1 MHTLKKLLSLFTPR
15 ERKKGLLLLVMIITV
30 ALIDT
35 AGVASIL
42 PFIAVLS
49 NPSLIETN
57 VILNSVYQFS
67 KVFGVENSQQFS
79 FFLGLLVLSLLL
91 ISLITRVATV
101 YAQVR
106 FAEMRHYSISKRL
119 VEGYLRQPYHWFLNQ
134 NSADLGKN
142 ILSEVSQI
150 IGAGFSQLL
159 EGVAKAAIIVTIIIL
174 LIIVDPKLAFIVGS
188 TISAAYGLIFYFLK
202 KNIILIGKERLKHN
216 GLRFKAVN
224 EAFSALKEVKLGGL
238 EQSYIKRFANSAEI
252 FAKTSTRANVITQL
266 PRYFLEAII
275 FGGVLIILLY
285 LMLKT
290 GSFNNSLPI
299 ISLYVFAGYRLM
311 PALQQVYASLTQLNF
326 VKPSIEKLYDDIKN
340 LEPFEQNQDEGVLLI
355 NKSITLKNIYYN
367 YPYSSRTILKDI
379 NLSIPVKSTVG
390 LIGSTGCGKTTTID
404 IILGLLEPQKGTLE
418 VDGQVITKKNLRS
431 WQRSIGYVPQQIY
444 LSDDSIAANIAF
456 GHDAQN
462 IDYAAVERAAKIA
475 NLHDFVINELPEG
488 YGSKVGEQGVRLSGG
503 QRQRIGIARALYYDP
518 AVLVFD
524 EATSALDSVTEKS
537 VMEAVHSLGNKKTMI
552 MIAHRLSTVRK
563 CDKIFVMDHG
573 CLVGE
578 GTYDELLEGNAKF
591 QNMIEFNK

>member
-15 ERKKGLLLLVMIITV
+15 ERKKGLLLLLMIITV

-67 KVFGVENSQQFS
+67 KIFGVETSQQFS

-91 ISLITRVATV
+91 ISLITRVVTV

-202 KNIILIGKERLKHN
+202 KNIIFIGKERLKHN
-216 GLRFKAVN
+216 GLRFKVVN
-224 EAFSALKEVKLGGL
+224 EAFNALKEVKLGGL

-275 FGGVLIILLY
+275 FGGILIILLY
-285 LMLKT
+285 LMMKT
-290 GSFNNSLPI
+290 GNFNNSLPI

-326 VKPSIEKLYDDIKN
+326 VKASIDKVYDDIKN
-340 LEPFEQNQDEGVLLI
+340 LEPFEQNQDEGILSI

-367 YPYSSRTILKDI
+367 YPNSSLTVLKDI
-379 NLSIPVKSTVG
+379 NLSIPAKSTVG
-390 LIGSTGCGKTTTID
+390 LIGTTGCGKTTTID

-431 WQRSIGYVPQQIY
+431 WQRAIGYVPQSIY
-444 LSDDSIAANIAF
+444 LTDDTIAANIAIGQDPKDF
-456 GHDAQN
+456 NYEN
-462 IDYAAVERAAKIA
+462 IQKSAKIA
-475 NLHDFVINELPEG
+475 NLHEFIMDELSGQYE
-488 YGSKVGEQGVRLSGG
+488 SMIGENGVKLSGG
-503 QRQRIGIARALYYDP
+503 QRQRLGIARALYHNP
-518 AVLVFD
+518 EVLILD
-524 EATSALDSVTEKS
+524 EATSALDNETEKA
-537 VMEAVHSLGNKKTMI
+537 VMEAVNNLDKDVTIIIIAHSLNTVQNCDIVFKLEKGQLIKKEKFSEI
-552 MIAHRLSTVRK
+552 M
-563 CDKIFVMDHG
+563 DKTR
-573 CLVGE
+573 E
-578 GTYDELLEGNAKF
+578 S
-591 QNMIEFNK
+591 

>member
-1 MHTLKKLLSLFTPR
+1 
-15 ERKKGLLLLVMIITV
+15 
-30 ALIDT
+30 
-35 AGVASIL
+35 
-42 PFIAVLS
+42 
-49 NPSLIETN
+49 
-57 VILNSVYQFS
+57 
-67 KVFGVENSQQFS
+67 
-79 FFLGLLVLSLLL
+79 
-91 ISLITRVATV
+91 
-101 YAQVR
+101 
-106 FAEMRHYSISKRL
+106 MRHYSISKRL

-431 WQRSIGYVPQQIY
+431 WQRSIGYVPQSIY
-444 LSDDSIAANIAF
+444 LTDDTIAANIAIGQDPKDF
-456 GHDAQN
+456 NYEN
-462 IDYAAVERAAKIA
+462 IQKSAKIA
-475 NLHDFVINELPEG
+475 NLHEFIMDELSGQYE
-488 YGSKVGEQGVRLSGG
+488 SMIGENGVKLSGG
-503 QRQRIGIARALYYDP
+503 QRQRLGIARALYHNP
-518 AVLVFD
+518 EVLILD
-524 EATSALDSVTEKS
+524 EATSALDNETEKA
-537 VMEAVHSLGNKKTMI
+537 VMEAVNNLDKDVTI
-552 MIAHRLSTVRK
+552 IIIAHRLNTVQN
-563 CDKIFVMDHG
+563 CDIIFK
-573 CLVGE
+573 
-578 GTYDELLEGNAKF
+578 LEKGQLIKKEKF
-591 QNMIEFNK
+591 SEIVDKTRES

>member
-340 LEPFEQNQDEGVLLI
+340 LEPFEQNQDEGILLI

-431 WQRSIGYVPQQIY
+431 WQRSIGYVPQSIY
-444 LSDDSIAANIAF
+444 LTDDTIAANIAIGQDPKDF
-456 GHDAQN
+456 NYEN
-462 IDYAAVERAAKIA
+462 IQKSAKIA
-475 NLHDFVINELPEG
+475 NLHEFIMDELSGQYE
-488 YGSKVGEQGVRLSGG
+488 SMIGENGVKLSGG
-503 QRQRIGIARALYYDP
+503 QRQRLGIARALYHNP
-518 AVLVFD
+518 EVLILD
-524 EATSALDSVTEKS
+524 EATSALDNETEKA
-537 VMEAVHSLGNKKTMI
+537 VMEAVNNLDKDVTI
-552 MIAHRLSTVRK
+552 IIIAHRLNTVQN
-563 CDKIFVMDHG
+563 CDIIFK
-573 CLVGE
+573 
-578 GTYDELLEGNAKF
+578 LEKGQLIKKEKF
-591 QNMIEFNK
+591 SEIVDKTRES

>member
-159 EGVAKAAIIVTIIIL
+159 EGVAKAAIILTIIIL

-431 WQRSIGYVPQQIY
+431 WQRSIGYVPQSIY
-444 LSDDSIAANIAF
+444 LTDDTIAANIAIGQDPKDF
-456 GHDAQN
+456 NYEN
-462 IDYAAVERAAKIA
+462 IQKSAKIA
-475 NLHDFVINELPEG
+475 NLHEFIMDELSGQYE
-488 YGSKVGEQGVRLSGG
+488 SMIGENGVKLSGG
-503 QRQRIGIARALYYDP
+503 QRQRLGIARALYHNP
-518 AVLVFD
+518 EVLILD
-524 EATSALDSVTEKS
+524 EATSALDNETEKA
-537 VMEAVHSLGNKKTMI
+537 VMEAVNNLDKDVTI
-552 MIAHRLSTVRK
+552 IIIAHRLNTVQN
-563 CDKIFVMDHG
+563 CDIIFK
-573 CLVGE
+573 
-578 GTYDELLEGNAKF
+578 LEKGQLIKKEKF
-591 QNMIEFNK
+591 SEIVDKTRES

>member
-431 WQRSIGYVPQQIY
+431 WQRSIGYVPQSIY
-444 LSDDSIAANIAF
+444 LTDDTIAANIAIGQDPKDF
-456 GHDAQN
+456 NYEN
-462 IDYAAVERAAKIA
+462 IQKSAKIA
-475 NLHDFVINELPEG
+475 NLHEFIMDELSGQYE
-488 YGSKVGEQGVRLSGG
+488 SMIGENGVKLSGG
-503 QRQRIGIARALYYDP
+503 QRQRLGIARALYHNP
-518 AVLVFD
+518 EVLILD
-524 EATSALDSVTEKS
+524 EATSALDNETEKA
-537 VMEAVHSLGNKKTMI
+537 VMEAVNNLDKDVTI
-552 MIAHRLSTVRK
+552 IIIAHRLNTVQN
-563 CDKIFVMDHG
+563 CDIIFK
-573 CLVGE
+573 
-578 GTYDELLEGNAKF
+578 LEKGQLIKKEKF
-591 QNMIEFNK
+591 SEIVDKTRES

>member
-1 MHTLKKLLSLFTPR
+1 MQTLKKLSSLFTPR
-15 ERKKGLLLLVMIITV
+15 ERKKGLLLLLMIIVV

-67 KVFGVENSQQFS
+67 KIFGVENSQQFS

-91 ISLITRVATV
+91 ISLITRVVTV

-119 VEGYLRQPYHWFLNQ
+119 VEGYLRQPYQWFLNQ

-159 EGVAKAAIIVTIIIL
+159 EGVAKAAIILTIIIL

-216 GLRFKAVN
+216 GLRFKVIN
-224 EAFSALKEVKLGGL
+224 EAFNALKEVKLGGL
-238 EQSYIKRFANSAEI
+238 EQSYIKSFANSAEI

-285 LMLKT
+285 LMMKT

-326 VKPSIEKLYDDIKN
+326 IKPSIDKLYDDIKN
-340 LEPFEQNQDEGVLLI
+340 LEPFNDDQDKGILSI
-355 NKSITLKNIYYN
+355 NKSIDLKNIHYN
-367 YPYSSRTILKDI
+367 YPSSSRTILKDI
-379 NLSIPVKSTVG
+379 NISIPAKSTLG
-390 LIGSTGCGKTTTID
+390 LIGTTGCGKTTILD
-404 IILGLLEPQKGTLE
+404 IILGLLQPNQGVLE
-418 VDGQVITKKNLRS
+418 VDGQIITKKNLRS
-431 WQRSIGYVPQQIY
+431 WQRLIGYVPQSIY
-444 LSDDSIAANIAF
+444 LTDDSIAANIAIGQDPKDF
-456 GHDAQN
+456 NYEN
-462 IDYAAVERAAKIA
+462 IQKSAKIA
-475 NLHDFVINELPEG
+475 NLHKFITEELPDQYE
-488 YGSKVGEQGVRLSGG
+488 SKIGENGVKLSGG
-503 QRQRIGIARALYYDP
+503 QRQRLGIARALYYNP
-518 AVLVFD
+518 QLLILD
-524 EATSALDSVTEKS
+524 EATSALDNETEK
-537 VMEAVHSLGNKKTMI
+537 AVIDAINNLNKDITI
-552 MIAHRLSTVRK
+552 IFVAHRMNTISN
-563 CDKIFVMDHG
+563 CDIILKLDKGQIINQ
-573 CLVGE
+573 E
-578 GTYDELLEGNAKF
+578 K
-591 QNMIEFNK
+591 

>member
-1 MHTLKKLLSLFTPR
+1 MQTFKKLLSLFTPR
-15 ERKKGLLLLVMIITV
+15 ERKKGLLLLIMIITV

-49 NPSLIETN
+49 NPILIETN
-57 VILNSVYQFS
+57 VVLNNVYQFS
-67 KVFGVENSQQFS
+67 KIFGVENNQQFS

-91 ISLITRVATV
+91 ISLIARVVTV

-119 VEGYLRQPYHWFLNQ
+119 VEGYLRQPYYWFLNQ

-216 GLRFKAVN
+216 GLRFKVIN

-252 FAKTSTRANVITQL
+252 YAKTSTRANVITQL

-275 FGGVLIILLY
+275 FGGILIILLY
-285 LMLKT
+285 LMMKT
-290 GSFNNSLPI
+290 GNFNNSLPI

-326 VKPSIEKLYDDIKN
+326 VKASIDKVYDDIKN
-340 LEPFEQNQDEGVLLI
+340 LEPFEQNQDEGILLI

-367 YPYSSRTILKDI
+367 YPNSSLTVLKDI
-379 NLSIPVKSTVG
+379 NLSIPAKSTVG
-390 LIGSTGCGKTTTID
+390 LIGTTGCGKTTTID

-431 WQRSIGYVPQQIY
+431 WQRSIGYVPQSIY
-444 LSDDSIAANIAF
+444 LTDDTIAANIAIGQDPKDF
-456 GHDAQN
+456 NYEN
-462 IDYAAVERAAKIA
+462 IQKSAKIA
-475 NLHDFVINELPEG
+475 NLHEFIMDELSGQYE
-488 YGSKVGEQGVRLSGG
+488 SMIGENGVKLSGG
-503 QRQRIGIARALYYDP
+503 QRQRLGIARALYHNP
-518 AVLVFD
+518 EVLILD
-524 EATSALDSVTEKS
+524 EATSALDNETEKA
-537 VMEAVHSLGNKKTMI
+537 VMEAVNNLDKDVTIIIIAHSLNTVQNCDIVFKLEKGQLIKKEKFSEI
-552 MIAHRLSTVRK
+552 M
-563 CDKIFVMDHG
+563 DKTR
-573 CLVGE
+573 E
-578 GTYDELLEGNAKF
+578 S
-591 QNMIEFNK
+591 